1 MRVAPAVGLLFL
13 LLVASSFAVEIG
25 ANVDSVRILSVST
38 LIDSDNSERR
48 GSLNG
53 GTRLYIKIVGHDSHV
68 ASNNSIFVGPYP
80 CIIPEMGVNEVFI
93 TCITTPAYDNTKLWS
108 LPVVVKVV
116 NRSDSQCA

>member
-1 MRVAPAVGLLFL
+1 MRVTQAIALIFLLF
-13 LLVASSFAVEIG
+13 VATSFAVEIG
-25 ANVDSVRILSVST
+25 ADVDSVRILSVST
-38 LIDSDNSERR
+38 LIDTDNSERR
-48 GSLNG
+48 GSVNG
-53 GTRLYIKIVGHDSHV
+53 GTRLYIKIVGHDAHV

-116 NRSDSQCA
+116 ERSDS